1 MDFSHS
7 NNTTKNHNK
16 DLKELVKYFINE
28 FKKIKEKEKENKIN
42 TISINE
48 FFRYVNKND
57 SNS

>member
-16 DLKELVKYFINE
+16 DLKESVAYFINE
-28 FKKIKEKEKENKIN
+28 FKRIKEKEKENKIN